1 VQDLAIIAFWIILMV
16 AAFETGL
23 SLLIKKLRKDF
34 QWLITAEDE
43 VPIFPSDLLKRFFDN
58 SFDPELGWV
67 TKANTQVQE
76 RGGTV
81 GEQSG
86 QYKKSTYHING
97 QGCRMNPGYE
107 DCTAIISTYGD
118 SFVFSRQVEDDE
130 TWQHFLSRLS
140 HSNVL
145 NFGAGNYGFDQALLR
160 LKREYERNPTPV
172 VIIGVVPETI
182 VRILSVWKH
191 YSEYGNILAFKPR
204 FEINNGGL
212 TVIRN
217 VIDSQDK
224 FGSFREYLP
233 HLQEH
238 DYFYKN
244 KFRRDILRF
253 PYLFSIMRNCR
264 RNVPL
269 ITSLTVRKILPAMGI
284 EDPGRNRPWKMV
296 LERNFTIVRNLYRS
310 PCAVDLFLKILEDFA
325 VWGRKKGFHPV
336 FLLMPY
342 LHDLLYIK
350 EQECYYAKFVTQ
362 AREILQT
369 IDLTE
374 PLLNMDSLDT
384 IYAHDFYG
392 GHLSRAGNEFI
403 ARIIADH
410 LAEYIADF
418 KQMAGHA

>member
-1 VQDLAIIAFWIILMV
+1 MQGMDIIVFWIILTAV
-16 AAFETGL
+16 ASETGL
-23 SLLIKKLRKDF
+23 SILIKKLKKDF

-43 VPIFPSDLLKRFFDN
+43 VPIFPSELLKRFFDN

-76 RGGTV
+76 RSGTV
-81 GEQSG
+81 GEQSD

-97 QGCRMNPGYE
+97 HGCRTNPGYE
-107 DCTAIISTYGD
+107 DRPAIISTYGD
-118 SFVFSRQVEDDE
+118 SFVLSRQVEDDE
-130 TWQHFLSRLS
+130 TWQHFLSRMS
-140 HSNVL
+140 DTNAL
-145 NFGAGNYGFDQALLR
+145 NFGVGNYGFDQALLR
-160 LKREYERNPTPV
+160 LKREYEKNPTPV

-204 FEINNGGL
+204 FEINNGEL
-212 TVIRN
+212 TFIRN

-224 FGSFREYLP
+224 FGRLQEYLP
-233 HLQEH
+233 YLQKH
-238 DYFYKN
+238 DYFYKA
-244 KFRRDILRF
+244 KFCRDMLRF
-253 PYLFSIMRNCR
+253 PYLLSIMKNCR

-269 ITSLTVRKILPAMGI
+269 IMSLMARKILPAMCI
-284 EDPGRNRPWKMV
+284 EDPRRNRPWKMV

-310 PCAVDLFLKILEDFA
+310 RYAVDLFLNILDDFA
-325 VWGRKKGFHPV
+325 AWGRKKGFHPV

-342 LHDLLYIK
+342 LHDLFYIK

-374 PLLNMDSLDT
+374 PLLNIDSLNT
-384 IYAHDFYG
+384 IYAHDIYG

-410 LAEYIADF
+410 LAEYITDF
-418 KQMAGHA
+418 KQMARHA

>member
-1 VQDLAIIAFWIILMV
+1 MQDLAIIAFWIILMV

>member
-1 VQDLAIIAFWIILMV
+1 MHDLAIIVFWIILVV
-16 AAFETGL
+16 AALEIGL
-23 SLLIKKLRKDF
+23 FFLIKKLRKDF

-43 VPIFPSDLLKRFFDN
+43 IPIFPSDLLKRFFEN

-67 TKANTQVQE
+67 TKANSQVQE

-81 GEQSG
+81 GEQTG

-97 QGCRMNPGYE
+97 QGCRINPGYE
-107 DCTAIISTYGD
+107 DQPAIISTYGD

-130 TWQHFLSRLS
+130 TWQHFLSRMI

-145 NFGAGNYGFDQALLR
+145 NFGVGNYGFDQALLR
-160 LKREYERNPTPV
+160 LKREYEKKPTPV

-204 FEINNGGL
+204 FEMNNGDL
-212 TVIRN
+212 AVIRN

-224 FGSFREYLP
+224 FGGFQDYLP
-233 HLQEH
+233 HLQGH

-244 KFRRDILRF
+244 KFRRDIIRF

-269 ITSLTVRKILPAMGI
+269 VMSLTARKILLAMGM
-284 EDPGRNRPWKMV
+284 EDRGANRPWEMV
-296 LERNFTIVRNLYRS
+296 LERNFSIVRNLYRT
-310 PCAVDLFLKILEDFA
+310 PCAVDLFLKILDDFA
-325 VWGRKKGFHPV
+325 AWGRKKGFHPV
-336 FLLMPY
+336 FLFMPY

-350 EQECYYAKFVTQ
+350 DHECYYSKFVIQ
-362 AREILQT
+362 ARKILQT
-369 IDLTE
+369 IDLTA

-392 GHLSRAGNEFI
+392 GHLCRAGNEFV
-403 ARIIADH
+403 AQIIADH
-410 LAEYIADF
+410 LAKNIADF
-418 KQMAGHA
+418 KHMAGHA